1 MLYYD
6 ENTNLTKCKTY
17 RFFLYKSNINR
28 EKTLVVY
35 NIQRYFLIDCKII
48 YVFEENIE
56 NDITSFIQRGGCST
70 YSRKRLLSQIVYL
83 PMTNCQVFA
92 LSYITS

>member
-6 ENTNLTKCKTY
+6 ENTNLTKCKIY
-17 RFFLYKSNINR
+17 RYFLYKSNINR

-56 NDITSFIQRGGCST
+56 NDITSFI
-70 YSRKRLLSQIVYL
+70 
-83 PMTNCQVFA
+83 
-92 LSYITS
+92 